1 MKVSQLSSVAA
12 HNAIEGPHIRH
23 IYDILM
29 CDRVFT
35 CLLICDGVCAA
46 SCFFAAFGRAAKGG
60 ESLLEVQARA
70 SEALEAC
77 LDGGH
82 DTNLIVSHGR

>member
-1 MKVSQLSSVAA
+1 MFAPLLVFVS
-12 HNAIEGPHIRH
+12 
-23 IYDILM
+23 
-29 CDRVFT
+29 
-35 CLLICDGVCAA
+35 
-46 SCFFAAFGRAAKGG
+46 AFGRAAKGG

-77 LDGGH
+77 LDRGH

>member
-1 MKVSQLSSVAA
+1 MVNSFPVQLPAVSKIAPAIASSTLFDAK
-12 HNAIEGPHIRH
+12 EGPG
-23 IYDILM
+23 
-29 CDRVFT
+29 
-35 CLLICDGVCAA
+35 LLICGVCCACCPVA
-46 SCFFAAFGRAAKGG
+46 SFGRAAKGG

-77 LDGGH
+77 LDRGH